1 VIKIS
6 EIRLPAGSK
15 KKKKRVGRGNASG
28 WGGTAGR
35 GHKGQKSRSGGVKR
49 PGFEGGQTPLYR
61 RLPKLDR
68 FKHIPFKKIYS
79 ILNVEDLNVYPEGA
93 EIKPENLS
101 KDGLLDRGKPLKILG
116 EGKLDKKLNVYAQ
129 AFSGSAKSKI
139 EAAGGQALVVK

>member
-1 VIKIS
+1 MIKIS

-68 FKHIPFKKIYS
+68 FKHIPFRKIYS
-79 ILNVEDLNVYPEGA
+79 ILNVEDLFAYPDGA
-93 EIKPENLS
+93 EIKLENLA
-101 KDGLLDRGKPLKILG
+101 PLKILG
-116 EGKLDKKLNVYAQ
+116 QGSVDKKINVYAQ
-129 AFSGSAKSKI
+129 AFSKSAKSKI
-139 EAAGGQALVVK
+139 EAAGGKALVVK